1 MGKISNCT
9 NGKSLIV
16 IITIIG
22 SLLTFTITILT
33 VGQQTGKYTEK
44 VDTLEKSTIP
54 DLKKAVDT
62 NETKRELDMKE
73 LRAFFK
79 TIDSTLMDIRY
90 DQRDL
95 KKDVSVVKKKLK
107 IE

>member
-1 MGKISNCT
+1 MVKISNFA
-9 NGKSLIV
+9 NGKLLTV
-16 IITIIG
+16 IIPLIG
-22 SLLTFTITILT
+22 SLLTFVVIMYT

-54 DLKKAVDT
+54 ELKKTVDT
-62 NETKRELDMKE
+62 NEAKRELDMKE

-90 DQRDL
+90 DQKDI